1 MLGAISEGA
10 VVAVGVLAAPRS
22 ARAGRRGCAALR
34 TPTTPPLWP
43 CPSAASPTPPP
54 PPPPPHPFRPG
65 RAGPRPAGDAWTST
79 SYLVAALVVAHTLA
93 LLYFVL
99 KLSGTAAAPRAKAD

>member
-1 MLGAISEGA
+1 M
-10 VVAVGVLAAPRS
+10 
-22 ARAGRRGCAALR
+22 
-34 TPTTPPLWP
+34 
-43 CPSAASPTPPP
+43 
-54 PPPPPHPFRPG
+54 
-65 RAGPRPAGDAWTST
+65 AGPRPAGDAWTST

>member
-1 MLGAISEGA
+1 MCCTPHPDHTAA
-10 VVAVGVLAAPRS
+10 VALPL
-22 ARAGRRGCAALR
+22 RGL
-34 TPTTPPLWP
+34 TN
-43 CPSAASPTPPP
+43 
-54 PPPPPHPFRPG
+54 PFRPG
-65 RAGPRPAGDAWTST
+65 MAGPRPAGDAWTST